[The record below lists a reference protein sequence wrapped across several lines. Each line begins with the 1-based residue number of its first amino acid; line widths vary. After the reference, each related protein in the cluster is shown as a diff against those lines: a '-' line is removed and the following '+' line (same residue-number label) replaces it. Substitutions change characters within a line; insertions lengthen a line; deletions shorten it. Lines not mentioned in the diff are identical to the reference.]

1 MQIVCGLFGV
11 LKLSSKYKRLTYGG
25 FRERF
30 CSLSFRQT
38 KPPPATQVRGGGILY
53 YREKGVVSWYMGGR
67 KKRYRPVSFPEPL
80 FPFLAFGGDPLGGCD
95 RLFRGLADAFGRFA
109 LAFAILVASP
119 CRAFVEFHKCRPVE
133 TFVRHLAEI
142 GDVRVG
148 LGLGFQLPA
157 RR

>member
-1 MQIVCGLFGV
+1 MDFGKGSV
-11 LKLSSKYKRLTYGG
+11 S
-25 FRERF
+25 
-30 CSLSFRQT
+30 SLSAKRNAVADYLQPRF
-38 KPPPATQVRGGGILY
+38 
-53 YREKGVVSWYMGGR
+53 VVYMGGR
-67 KKRYRPVSFPEPL
+67 KKRYYPVSLPEPL

-109 LAFAILVASP
+109 LAFAVLVASP

-142 GDVRVG
+142 WDVRVG

>member
-1 MQIVCGLFGV
+1 MI
-11 LKLSSKYKRLTYGG
+11 
-25 FRERF
+25 EN
-30 CSLSFRQT
+30 
-38 KPPPATQVRGGGILY
+38 
-53 YREKGVVSWYMGGR
+53 
-67 KKRYRPVSFPEPL
+67 KKRPGFGSFLLRLFQFYCLL
-80 FPFLAFGGDPLGGCD
+80 FPFLAFGSDPLGGCD

-109 LAFAILVASP
+109 LAFAVLVASP